1 MNYFDKYYSNTLG
14 AAANQSVFTMGN
26 GEARTSR
33 AFFKIFAGGEYE
45 YSLLFSD
52 TIDST
57 FADGSVSKA
66 NDTLGDW
73 EIISASVYSC
83 PDFPECETPAEVD
96 ISSLDIRKLC
106 DLSFGKERGHRVNV
120 GEVFSSDP
128 ITLSF
133 KGGEYAVIELTYTGK
148 RLPYHPESMLPIY
161 EKCGGVWRY
170 STEMPLPVSIGCDR
184 KVNGR
189 IAYLGD
195 SITQGIGAGYN
206 TYKHWCALLSDML
219 GDGYAYYNLGIGY
232 ARASDAALDGA
243 WLERAKNS
251 DVCFVCLGT
260 NDVTRDEPS
269 TEKVCG
275 NLTAVV
281 DALLKA
287 GVRVI
292 LQTAPPFD
300 RVGNARKIWF
310 ELNDYIT
317 SVLSDRVEL
326 LFDNVPHLRLS
337 ENDPDKAKFGG
348 HPSALGCEIWAK
360 ALYESVKDIL

>member
-14 AAANQSVFTMGN
+14 AAANQSVFTMN
-26 GEARTSR
+26 EGEERTSR

-57 FADGSVSKA
+57 FADGSVSRA

-73 EIISASVYSC
+73 EIISGSVYSC
-83 PDFPECETPAEVD
+83 PEFPECRTPADVD
-96 ISSLDIRKLC
+96 ISTLKIKKLC
-106 DLSFGKERGHRVNV
+106 ELSFDKAAGHRVSA

-128 ITLSF
+128 VRLSF
-133 KGGEYAVIELTYTGK
+133 EKGEYAVIKLTYTGR

-161 EKCGGVWRY
+161 ENVGGVWRY
-170 STEMPLPVSIGCDR
+170 SLEMPLPVSIGCDR
-184 KVNGR
+184 RIGGR

-206 TYKHWCALLSDML
+206 TYRHWCAILSDML
-219 GDGYAYYNLGIGY
+219 GEGYGYYNLGIGY
-232 ARASDAALDGA
+232 ARAADAASDGA

-260 NDVTRDEPS
+260 NDVTRDQPS
-269 TEKVCG
+269 TEKVAR
-275 NLTAVV
+275 NLTTVV
-281 DALLKA
+281 DALLEA

-300 RVGNARKIWF
+300 RTGEARRIWF
-310 ELNDYIT
+310 ELNDYVRE
-317 SVLSDRVEL
+317 VLSERVEL
-326 LFDNVPHLRLS
+326 LFDNVPYLRLS
-337 ENDPDKAKFGG
+337 EEEPDRAKFGG